1 MEAQKW
7 KIFFFKGKKNSKKA
21 ALFYTLSFITLI
33 LNVERIARCTQAED
47 SAAACQLRAGGR
59 RLTF

>member
-1 MEAQKW
+1 MED
-7 KIFFFKGKKNSKKA
+7 FFFKGKKNSIKA
-21 ALFYTLSFITLI
+21 ALFYTLSFITVI
-33 LNVERIARCTQAED
+33 LNVAERIARCTQAED